1 MGRYNLDKER
11 LKRLER
17 LKNEARSGK
26 GRMSA
31 RQVQELS
38 IMKAQEEA
46 AVLDI
51 PQEKLEKIAE
61 YLRGQAKLERA
72 TKSDLARLMIIEERL
87 SIIKTL

>member
-1 MGRYNLDKER
+1 MGRYNLDNER

-31 RQVQELS
+31 KQVQELS
-38 IMKAQEEA
+38 IMKALEEA
-46 AVLDI
+46 TVLDI
-51 PQEKLEKIAE
+51 PQEKLQKIAE

-72 TKSDLARLMIIEERL
+72 TKSDLARLMVIEERL